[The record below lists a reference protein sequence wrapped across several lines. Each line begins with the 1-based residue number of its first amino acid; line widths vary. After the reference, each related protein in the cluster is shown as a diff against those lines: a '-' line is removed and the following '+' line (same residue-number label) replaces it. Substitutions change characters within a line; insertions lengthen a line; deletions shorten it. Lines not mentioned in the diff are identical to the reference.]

1 MGPGNSEMDAGVA
14 DDTIVAGRIILGLK
28 TLRDHLGCSL
38 HEALD
43 AYVACYEVLRRERP
57 ADFTKSHEEYW
68 ANFYS

>member
-1 MGPGNSEMDAGVA
+1 MGLGDSKTDAGVV
-14 DDTIVAGRIILGLK
+14 DDAIVAGRIILGLK

-43 AYVACYEVLRRERP
+43 AYAARYEVLRRERP